1 LPAGSG
7 FATVARLD
15 AGRQGSRTTENARNG
30 MQIVKRPAW
39 AGTLALAL
47 LWASGCSGSSSDDNG
62 GGGNDKFE
70 PESTDHAA
78 AGGSPL
84 WAVGQ
89 WLLYLA
95 DEGSTGPGG
104 TNMNS
109 GKGDLDELDQIAV
122 AVDMK
127 SGETRNLHTAT
138 EDAAILGNQVWLVVD
153 EDEDTKDWDL
163 DGMADDL
170 VLLHWSRGTDVVQ
183 WVDTLDPVAKSIET
197 ANGRLYYC
205 AVPAAPLMASESS
218 VRYVQESAPRTPL
231 PVMHAVPSAVA
242 QGLSP
247 AILGRD
253 EGLLWLAL
261 DETVETI
268 DLNDDGDATDE
279 FVMALLDGTDPS
291 AMLLSPELALP
302 GANAPVRA
310 RKQGA
315 GDWTVAFLVSEADQ
329 DDFPTGLNDPDDFHP
344 DWVPEACDGTYDD
357 TDRTD
362 DVLFFLEFAAWAASP
377 GANPPVNTGLAGAN
391 RVFVVPNFVATL
403 TPEEDDGDCSTNGD
417 GDTDD
422 IVLRWTRKQSDQL
435 LIKPFGSS
443 DEILAI
449 RNVPGGTRG
458 VTDLD
463 GRWIAVIDEAD
474 DDRDHDPKSNPPG
487 SGDQVQTLVAWLD
500 PADGNSATWE
510 FNHSSGP
517 DPLGVG
523 GSYMAERKERDRIL
537 VGFQE
542 SVFGMSINVNGDND
556 ILDSTPTF
564 VSFDPGNADDLD
576 FPGPAVA
583 LDSSNP
589 GMVLAE
595 GVVFYRVDETED
607 DRDWNNDGDL
617 DDQVMWRTRISD
629 NSSVYMGTLN
639 DLAGP
644 VIVASDFG
652 AACLAD
658 EVQAHRDY
666 NGDGDQADFVVR
678 WFRID

>member
-1 LPAGSG
+1 
-7 FATVARLD
+7 
-15 AGRQGSRTTENARNG
+15 

-47 LWASGCSGSSSDDNG
+47 LWASGCSDSGSDGN
-62 GGGNDKFE
+62 GGNDKFE

-95 DEGSTGPGG
+95 DENTTGPGG

-109 GKGDLDELDQIAV
+109 GKGDTDDFDQIAV
-122 AVDMK
+122 VIDMQ
-127 SGETRNLHTAT
+127 SGEARNLHTAT
-138 EDAAILGNQVWLVVD
+138 DDAAILGNQVWLVVD
-153 EDEDTKDWDL
+153 EDEDSKDWDL
-163 DGMADDL
+163 DGMADDH
-170 VLLHWSRGTDVVQ
+170 VLLHWSRGADMVRY
-183 WVDTLDPVAKSIET
+183 VDTLDPAARDVAT
-197 ANGRLYYC
+197 ADGRLYYT
-205 AVPAAPLMASESS
+205 AVPAAPLMAGETS

-231 PVMHAVPSAVA
+231 SVLHSVAAAPA

-247 AILGRD
+247 RILGRD

-268 DLNDDGDATDE
+268 DLNLDGDATDE
-279 FVMALLDGTDPS
+279 FVMALLDGSDPS
-291 AMLLSPELALP
+291 AMLLSTELALP

-344 DWVPEACDGTYDD
+344 DWPVTACIPFDD

-362 DVLFFLEFAAWAASP
+362 DVLFFLEFAGWAANP
-377 GANPPVNTGLAGAN
+377 GANPPVNTGIAGAN
-391 RVFVVPNFVATL
+391 RVCVVPNFVATL
-403 TPEEDDGDCSTNGD
+403 TPEADDGGCSSNGD
-417 GDTDD
+417 GDTNDV
-422 IVLRWTRKQSDQL
+422 VLRWTRMQPTQL
-435 LIKPFGSS
+435 QILPFDDS
-443 DEILAI
+443 DELLAI
-449 RNVPGGTRG
+449 KNVPGGTRG

-463 GRWIAVIDEAD
+463 ERWIAVIDENA

-487 SGDQVQTLVAWLD
+487 SGTKLQTLVAWLD
-500 PADGNSATWE
+500 PASGSSATWE
-510 FNHSSGP
+510 FDHASGP

-523 GSYMAERKERDRIL
+523 ASWMAERKERDRFL

-542 SVFGMSINVNGDND
+542 SVFGTSINVNGDSD
-556 ILDSTPTF
+556 IVDSTPTYA
-564 VSFDPGNADDLD
+564 SFDPGNPNDLD

-583 LDSSNP
+583 LDSGNP
-589 GMVLAE
+589 GLVLAE
-595 GVVFYRVDETED
+595 GVIFYRVDEDED
-607 DRDWNNDGDL
+607 NRDWNNDGDFE
-617 DDQVMWRTRISD
+617 DQVMWRTRMSD

-639 DLAGP
+639 DLPGP
-644 VIVASDFG
+644 AIVASDFG
-652 AACLAD
+652 AAYLAD
-658 EVQAHRDY
+658 EVQGNRDF